1 MDVLGY
7 AASCAV
13 LATFLMR
20 TMAPLRLVAILSN
33 VLFLSYGYVQDIYP
47 VFFLHV
53 ILLPI
58 NTWRFF
64 ALQFGESTQQQ
75 APRQVLR
82 TAYASSIGSRS
93 LAPWFAVGLLAG
105 LIGPLTVLTA
115 SAEPARVRVL
125 ADQLIVE
132 CQSTANSLALRLT
145 GKTHGVTVPDSGMG
159 RA

>member
-1 MDVLGY
+1 MLGF

-13 LATFLMR
+13 LATYLMR
-20 TMAPLRLVAILSN
+20 TMAPLRLVAIVSN
-33 VLFLSYGYVQDIYP
+33 VLFISYGYVQDIYP

-58 NTWRFF
+58 NTWQFL
-64 ALQFGESTQQQ
+64 ALQFGERSQSQ

-82 TAYASSIGSRS
+82 PAYGSSIGSRS
-93 LAPWFAVGLLAG
+93 LAPWFAAGLLAG
-105 LIGPLTVLTA
+105 LIGPLTLLTA
-115 SAEPARVRVL
+115 SAEPAHVRVL

-132 CQSTANSLALRLT
+132 CQSTASSLALRLM
-145 GKTHGVTVPDSGMG
+145 GKTHGEIAPYSGMG

>member
-1 MDVLGY
+1 
-7 AASCAV
+7 
-13 LATFLMR
+13 LATYLMR
-20 TMAPLRLVAILSN
+20 TMAPLRLVAIVSN

-47 VFFLHV
+47 VFFLHM

-58 NTWRFF
+58 NTWQFL
-64 ALQFGESTQQQ
+64 ALRFGERSQPQ

-82 TAYASSIGSRS
+82 PAYAASIGSSS

-125 ADQLIVE
+125 ADQLMVE
-132 CQSTANSLALRLT
+132 CQSTASSLALRLM
-145 GKTHGVTVPDSGMG
+145 GKTHGETAPDLGTG

>member
-20 TMAPLRLVAILSN
+20 TMAPLRLVAIVSN

-64 ALQFGESTQQQ
+64 ALQFGEHS
-75 APRQVLR
+75 PRQALR
-82 TAYASSIGSRS
+82 SAYASSIGSRS
-93 LAPWFAVGLLAG
+93 FAPWFAAGLLAG
-105 LIGPLTVLTA
+105 LIGPLTLLTA

-132 CQSTANSLALRLT
+132 CQSTASSLALQFM
-145 GKTHGVTVPDSGMG
+145 GKTHGETAPDSGTG